1 MTWGQAKFFRQ
12 DQEAITILKISKLDL
27 IEVIHLSKQGILT
40 WVFHCKILYQ
50 NQNTELQFVI
60 YLLKNSERHIL
71 MCTVYFEKHQKVN
84 ALMDGYVIKQV

>member
-1 MTWGQAKFFRQ
+1 MTWGQSKVFRQ

-50 NQNTELQFVI
+50 N
-60 YLLKNSERHIL
+60 
-71 MCTVYFEKHQKVN
+71 
-84 ALMDGYVIKQV
+84 